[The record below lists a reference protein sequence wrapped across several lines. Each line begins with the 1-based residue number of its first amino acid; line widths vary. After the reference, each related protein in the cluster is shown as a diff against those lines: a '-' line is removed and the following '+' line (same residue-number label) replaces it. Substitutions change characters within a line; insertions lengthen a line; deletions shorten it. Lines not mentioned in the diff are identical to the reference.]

1 MELTAK
7 ERMAIER
14 HGMAEQPP
22 DTRNRNFEEVPYGYT
37 PEEAVAEAQR
47 CLSCKKTTCVSG
59 CPVEVPIPEFIALVA
74 EKKFAEAARHIKTKN
89 VLPAVCGR
97 VCPQETQCEGVCV
110 RGKKDIKEAVAV
122 GNLERFVADYEREN
136 NLAEVPEIK
145 KKNGLKVAVIG
156 SGPSGLTVA
165 GDLIQLGYEVTIYE
179 AFHRGGGV
187 LVYGIPEFRL
197 PKKIVESEINA

>member
-14 HGMAEQPP
+14 HSMAEQPP
-22 DTRNRNFEEVPYGYT
+22 DIRNRNFEEVPFGYT

-47 CLSCKKTTCVSG
+47 CLSCKKMPCISS

-74 EKKFAEAARHIKTKN
+74 EKKFAEAARLIKTKN

-110 RGKKDIKEAVAV
+110 RGKKDEKEAVAV
-122 GNLERFVADYEREN
+122 GNLERFAADYEREN
-136 NLAEVPEIK
+136 NLMQVPEMK
-145 KKNGLKVAVIG
+145 DKN
-156 SGPSGLTVA
+156 
-165 GDLIQLGYEVTIYE
+165 
-179 AFHRGGGV
+179 
-187 LVYGIPEFRL
+187 
-197 PKKIVESEINA
+197 

>member
-22 DTRNRNFEEVPYGYT
+22 DLRNRNFEEVPYGYT

-47 CLSCKKTTCVSG
+47 CLSCKKMPCVSG

-74 EKKFAEAARHIKTKN
+74 EKKFAEAARVIKTKN

-122 GNLERFVADYEREN
+122 GNLERFVADYE
-136 NLAEVPEIK
+136 
-145 KKNGLKVAVIG
+145 
-156 SGPSGLTVA
+156 
-165 GDLIQLGYEVTIYE
+165 
-179 AFHRGGGV
+179 
-187 LVYGIPEFRL
+187 
-197 PKKIVESEINA
+197 